1 MVFVTNNKRKP
12 NELFLTFS
20 CFTISVNVMFRGV
33 YLGQRQK
40 GLQVANTANGT
51 LVGLPRGIM
60 GTRQ

>member
-1 MVFVTNNKRKP
+1 MEANKT
-12 NELFLTFS
+12 LS
-20 CFTISVNVMFRGV
+20 FTISVNAMFRGV

-40 GLQVANTANGT
+40 GLQVANTANNT